1 MATLPVFFSMG
12 GRPVKTRGRASA
24 VLRAIDWP
32 ALPMLSKIPRW
43 LRPQLCYHE
52 HPSVCG
58 GGEEPNSLLVRL
70 LPPPYQTLRSTY
82 KVRVRAA
89 LPDRCGKTAASALSG
104 SSPWS
109 QPDLRAGMRRL
120 CSVGLVATV
129 FRVKRNLDS
138 MAGYSSAWSSGS

>member
-70 LPPPYQTLRSTY
+70 LPPPLPNL
-82 KVRVRAA
+82 KVNIQGRGARGGPGLAWTVQG
-89 LPDRCGKTAASALSG
+89 GKI
-104 SSPWS
+104 
-109 QPDLRAGMRRL
+109 
-120 CSVGLVATV
+120 
-129 FRVKRNLDS
+129 
-138 MAGYSSAWSSGS
+138 AGYTGLG